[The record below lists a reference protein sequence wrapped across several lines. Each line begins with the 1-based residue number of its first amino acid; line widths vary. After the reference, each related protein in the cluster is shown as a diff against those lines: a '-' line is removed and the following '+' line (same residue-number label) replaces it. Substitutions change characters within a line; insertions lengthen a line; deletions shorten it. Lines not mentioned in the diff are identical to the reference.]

1 MCKGV
6 GFFKTC
12 SSNKRDCFYC
22 TLDESDMVRETL
34 CQMLASN
41 EASRCRME
49 MLSLPAVDP
58 KLSAAMAAV
67 WREAWGHAARL
78 TTDLAGNL
86 LLSVA

>member
-1 MCKGV
+1 LWD
-6 GFFKTC
+6 FFKLFF
-12 SSNKRDCFYC
+12 SNIRDFFYC
-22 TLDESDMVRETL
+22 TLDESDVVLETL
-34 CQMLASN
+34 CQMLVSN

-67 WREAWGHAARL
+67 WREAWGYAARL
-78 TTDLAGNL
+78 TTDLAGNH